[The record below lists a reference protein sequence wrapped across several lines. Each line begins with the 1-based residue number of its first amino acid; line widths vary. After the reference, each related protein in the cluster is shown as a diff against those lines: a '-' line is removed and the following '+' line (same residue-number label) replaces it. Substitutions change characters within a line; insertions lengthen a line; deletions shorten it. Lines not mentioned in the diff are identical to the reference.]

1 MKRLEIPHPDTEAL
15 QSLDHLYRTTRD
27 VRLRT
32 RALIVLL
39 AIEKQMAAAEI
50 ASIVRTDEQTVR
62 RWLKRYVT
70 QGIAGLTD
78 AARPGGPRKV
88 TDEYLARLLQT
99 AQLPP
104 SSAGLSQRTWTAHSL
119 ATYLAEQTG
128 ITVDPETVRLHL
140 KAAGITLGASAKA
153 VSTARKIKGPAN

>member
-1 MKRLEIPHPDTEAL
+1 MKRLQVPQADSEAL
-15 QSLDHLYRTTRD
+15 QALDRLYRTTRD

-62 RWLKRYVT
+62 RWLKRYT
-70 QGIAGLTD
+70 AEGIAGLND

-88 TDEYLARLLQT
+88 TDEYLAKLIET
-99 AQLPP
+99 AGLPP
-104 SSAGLSQRTWTAHSL
+104 AKAGLSRRAWTAPLL
-119 ATYLAEQTG
+119 ANYLAEQTG

-140 KAAGITLGASAKA
+140 KAAGITL
-153 VSTARKIKGPAN
+153 